1 LQVLQEAFR
10 SELEIG
16 TMQTCWHGLRDET
29 QSTSEVR
36 QTFCKDLEELI
47 NTILTNI
54 KEDKRNRSILVEKG
68 TKLVTD
74 LAKTEEVMKKARAK
88 YVDARKK
95 QDRSLEAVQK
105 AKTSGS
111 SITKFQKAS
120 EKDEKRADKTDQ
132 EYRQSVNNLK
142 IAQDRFY
149 DTDMPVL
156 LREFEQHEEKRLQM
170 TREYFNT
177 LVEKQ
182 SPIGPH
188 WVDSN
193 ERFLTK
199 VREINIRTDLDLYVE
214 KHRPDS
220 NQPPPRAQYIS
231 YDGSIIQE
239 VNGTMSTTDNNPPVT
254 TTKKPKKAK
263 LPLLPGKKKK
273 EVPDKPK
280 TESSNHA
287 ISSPTVNTHVNT
299 TITSPPAGGIPHPPS
314 ADHHHNGDDRPAG
327 TAAVFNP
334 PKQLVTIYKY
344 EATEDNEISFAEGET
359 IYLLEKDDSGWW
371 RGRNGKG
378 QEGLFPSNF
387 VEVVGEEANSGSIE
401 INKDFQALYDYEAE
415 DETEL
420 TIKEG
425 EILHVISET
434 DGWYFGTSA
443 QGKEGNFPSNF
454 VEPVNTQKRE

>member
-1 LQVLQEAFR
+1 
-10 SELEIG
+10 
-16 TMQTCWHGLRDET
+16 
-29 QSTSEVR
+29 
-36 QTFCKDLEELI
+36 
-47 NTILTNI
+47 
-54 KEDKRNRSILVEKG
+54 
-68 TKLVTD
+68 
-74 LAKTEEVMKKARAK
+74 
-88 YVDARKK
+88 
-95 QDRSLEAVQK
+95 
-105 AKTSGS
+105 
-111 SITKFQKAS
+111 
-120 EKDEKRADKTDQ
+120 
-132 EYRQSVNNLK
+132 
-142 IAQDRFY
+142 
-149 DTDMPVL
+149 
-156 LREFEQHEEKRLQM
+156 
-170 TREYFNT
+170 
-177 LVEKQ
+177 
-182 SPIGPH
+182 
-188 WVDSN
+188 
-193 ERFLTK
+193 
-199 VREINIRTDLDLYVE
+199 
-214 KHRPDS
+214 
-220 NQPPPRAQYIS
+220 
-231 YDGSIIQE
+231 
-239 VNGTMSTTDNNPPVT
+239 
-254 TTKKPKKAK
+254 
-263 LPLLPGKKKK
+263 
-273 EVPDKPK
+273 
-280 TESSNHA
+280 
-287 ISSPTVNTHVNT
+287 VNT